1 MATTRYIRGNTSGVV
16 TLIARAI
23 DPDGNVI
30 NQQFRVAIDSPPPVA
45 GIVSESPFVGEV
57 VPISI
62 AIPTETEPEQVVSF
76 TPATTPTPVSTAIPT
91 ETEQIVS
98 FTPATTQT
106 PTTVFGCTNPSAINY
121 NPNATTDDGSCQFQT
136 VGGTNF
142 GFGDNTQF

>member
-76 TPATTPTPVSTAIPT
+76 TPATT
-91 ETEQIVS
+91 
-98 FTPATTQT
+98 QT
-106 PTTVFGCTNPSAINY
+106 PTTVFGCTDPSAINY
-121 NPNATTDDGSCQFQT
+121 NPSATTDDGSCQFQT
-136 VGGTNF
+136 AGGTNF

>member
-30 NQQFRVAIDSPPPVA
+30 NQQFNVAIDSPPPTA
-45 GIVSESPFVGEV
+45 GIVPESPFVGEV

-62 AIPTETEPEQVVSF
+62 AIPAETEQEVFF
-76 TPATTPTPVSTAIPT
+76 TPAI
-91 ETEQIVS
+91 
-98 FTPATTQT
+98 TQT
-106 PTTVFGCTNPSAINY
+106 PTTVFGCTDSSAINY

-136 VGGTNF
+136 FGGTNF
-142 GFGDNTQF
+142 GFGDITQF